1 MPSPSQ
7 LPATP
12 GYHDLTLEV
21 DGTPVAVTLHLP
33 AILRG
38 APIVLV
44 LHYGGTPV
52 GHYGRGL
59 LEQLIVPAWQTLQ
72 AILVAPT
79 SQGGDWQTPVNAGA
93 VRSVLA
99 QVEAHYASATQPRYL
114 VGYSLGA
121 IGCWHLLAQAELVFA
136 AVVPIAGQIP
146 DSLTTFTTP
155 TYVLHSHADR
165 LFPSANLQPRL
176 EALRANGCPLEFK
189 VLADI
194 DHFNIAGYRPALR
207 ELLAWLPR
215 DERQN

>member
-1 MPSPSQ
+1 MPNPSQ
-7 LPATP
+7 FPATP

-33 AILRG
+33 AILHG
-38 APIVLV
+38 APLVMV
-44 LHYGGTPV
+44 LHYGGAPV

-59 LEQLIVPAWQTLQ
+59 LEQLIVPAWQTLN
-72 AILVAPT
+72 AIFVAPT
-79 SQGGDWQTPVNAGA
+79 SQGGDWQTPSNARA
-93 VRSVLA
+93 VRCLLA
-99 QVEAHYASATQPRYL
+99 QVAAHYATDPQARYL

-121 IGCWHLLAQAELVFA
+121 IGCWHLLAQAEMTFT

-146 DSLTTFTTP
+146 DALMAFSTP

-176 EALRANGCPLEFK
+176 EALRASGCPLEFT
-189 VLADI
+189 VLPDI
-194 DHFNIAGYRPALR
+194 DHFNISGYRPALR

-215 DERQN
+215 AALPK

>member
-1 MPSPSQ
+1 MTTPP
-7 LPATP
+7 LPITP
-12 GYHDLTLEV
+12 GYHDLWLDV

-33 AILRG
+33 VALRG
-38 APIVLV
+38 APLV
-44 LHYGGTPV
+44 MALHYGGAPV

-59 LEQLIVPAWQTLQ
+59 LEQLVVPAWQRLK
-72 AILVAPT
+72 AIFVAPT
-79 SQGGDWQTPVNAGA
+79 SQGGDWQTPYNARS

-99 QVEAHYASATQPRYL
+99 QVEAHYATAPQARYL

-121 IGCWHLLAQAELVFA
+121 IGCWHLLAQAAVAFA

-146 DSLTTFTTP
+146 DSLVAFTTP

-176 EALRANGCPLEFK
+176 AALRASGCPLEFK

-194 DHFNIAGYRPALR
+194 DHFNLGGYRPALR

-215 DERQN
+215 NERQN